1 METNENN
8 ASVVLYQ
15 RKRLN
20 LSGIEDV
27 ISFDELSIYLVT
39 DNGNLFIEGAE
50 LHITVLDV
58 AKGNMT
64 VEGMI
69 RSIVYNDKETGK
81 KDGFFKRMMK

>member
-1 METNENN
+1 METKEKKE
-8 ASVVLYQ
+8 SLVLYQ
-15 RKRLN
+15 RNLLN

-39 DNGNLFIEGAE
+39 DNGNLLIEGSG

-58 AKGNMT
+58 AAGNMS

-69 RSIVYNDKETGK
+69 RSIVYNDKESGK
-81 KDGFFKRMMK
+81 KEGFFARMMK